1 MNTNR
6 WFHGSTIAA
15 FIAISAPAWA
25 QDRLYIDAL
34 KLYGG
39 TYSADCG
46 NAKATRLRV
55 VADALVVE
63 ESGKRMTGRNV
74 QAAYS
79 YFGPSAPP
87 EHRVVLLSEVQVGVQ
102 LMFMVKRDNSGQY
115 IILDGDPK
123 VQAALGRSLLAKR
136 YYSCE
141 GAGKAIPTPAA
152 SAQPSA
158 PAPDAVSSGLPDL
171 LNDPLFKSAYYKGL
185 GPKVKESWLANL
197 DGPVQ
202 SLKKVKIR
210 GAEYVLASACKNHD
224 CGENNMVLLYSAAQ
238 GAVYGKIFESGKSTL
253 IGAPPP
259 EVASELDRLWRSEWR
274 QNR

>member
-6 WFHGSTIAA
+6 WLVHGITIAA
-15 FIAISAPAWA
+15 FIADCAPAWA
-25 QDRLYIDAL
+25 QDRLYVDAL

-39 TYSADCG
+39 TYSADCS

-55 VADALVVE
+55 VADALMVD

-79 YFGPSAPP
+79 YFGQSAPP

-102 LMFMVKRDNSGQY
+102 LMFMVKRDNSGLY

-123 VQAALGRSLLAKR
+123 VQAALGKSLLAKK
-136 YYSCE
+136 YYSCD
-141 GAGKAIPTPAA
+141 GAGKATPTPAA

-158 PAPDAVSSGLPDL
+158 PPPDTMSGPPDL
-171 LNDPLFKSAYYKGL
+171 LRDPKFKSAYYKGL
-185 GPKVKESWLANL
+185 GPKVKESWLADL
-197 DGPVQ
+197 DGPAQ
-202 SLKKVKIR
+202 SLKKVKVR
-210 GAEYVLASACKNHD
+210 GTEYVLASACKNHD
-224 CGENNMVLLYSAAQ
+224 CGENNTVLLYSAAQ

-259 EVASELDRLWRSEWR
+259 EVVSELDRLWRSEWR